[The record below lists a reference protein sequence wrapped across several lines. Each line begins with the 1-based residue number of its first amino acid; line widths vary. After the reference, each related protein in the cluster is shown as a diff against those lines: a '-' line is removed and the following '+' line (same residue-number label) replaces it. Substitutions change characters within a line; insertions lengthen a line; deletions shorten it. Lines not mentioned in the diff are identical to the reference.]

1 MRAATWEVAG
11 PPLVQRDGWTISSP
25 AHSPANTLSL
35 RCSSSG
41 VGAAR
46 WSWAIGSGSLDGLYD
61 LLRGIIEVIGRRHVK
76 SNLAH
81 GSGDAFGNDVALHDA
96 AEDVDQDALHI
107 GIGGDDLEGG
117 RNLLLAG
124 AAADIEEVRRRHAVE
139 LDDVHRRHRKARAI
153 DHAADGAIERDIVEV
168 VSRRFDFLG
177 VFLGLVAQ
185 YSHFGMTKQGVV
197 VERDLGVEHAQ
208 LLLPGDNKRVDLQ

>member
-1 MRAATWEVAG
+1 MRATTWEVAG
-11 PPLVQRDGWTISSP
+11 PPLVQRVGWTISSP

-61 LLRGIIEVIGRRHVK
+61 LLRGIIEIIGRQHVEAAFADDLLALLDIGAFEPHHQRHVK
-76 SNLAH
+76 SNFAH

-117 RNLLLAG
+117 RDLFLAG
-124 AAADIEEVRRRHAVE
+124 AAADVEDVRRANAVE
-139 LDDVHRRHRKARAI
+139 LDDVHGRHRETGAVH
-153 DHAADGAIERDIVEV
+153 HAADIAVQRHIIEV
-168 VSRRFDFLG
+168 VFRRLDFLG
-177 VFLGLVAQ
+177 VFL
-185 YSHFGMTKQGVV
+185 
-197 VERDLGVEHAQ
+197 
-208 LLLPGDNKRVDLQ
+208 